1 MGKFYPS
8 VPVKPKHG
16 RGDLIKMATATTFTF
31 TNFNRVPKPWAG
43 GPILLPDKVSV
54 QVGYAT
60 AAVLAPKP
68 FSALDAANSAAG
80 LYSAENVAAAAAS
93 QGAGVVVAETST
105 VVRSEVSAT
114 VETQSLSSKTVL

>member
-54 QVGYAT
+54 QVGYAS
-60 AAVLAPKP
+60 AANLAPKP

-80 LYSAENVAAAAAS
+80 LYSAQNVAAAAAS
-93 QGAGVVVAETST
+93 QGADAPAPAPVEAPEAAAPAAVVEAAP
-105 VVRSEVSAT
+105 EV
-114 VETQSLSSKTVL
+114 